1 MQLHVPCECGEDVPV
16 TEGEAG
22 SRTTCRCGR
31 TVVVPSLRELRRQA
45 GVPGD
50 GLAPELVIEALL
62 LAKKLPEEDECV
74 LCSEP
79 TNGCIFCQVECERA
93 VVSDGEPPI
102 WAVVASVVLLG
113 WLGALLARNA
123 RREPREWGKDRSFT
137 LPLRLC
143 DKCRPTLT
151 NFASVT
157 RALRSVPLYRRLLD
171 KYPRAVI
178 TLLGRPTVPP
188 L

>member
-22 SRTTCRCGR
+22 SRISCCCGR

-45 GVPGD
+45 GVPGQ
-50 GLAPELVIEALL
+50 GVAPELVLETLL
-62 LAKKLPEEDECV
+62 LAGKLPEEDECV

-79 TNGCIFCQVECERA
+79 TAGCVSCVVDCERA
-93 VVSDGEPPI
+93 VVSDGRPSF
-102 WAVVASVVLLG
+102 WAELGLIVLFG
-113 WLGALLARNA
+113 WIGVLLARSG
-123 RREPREWGKDRSFT
+123 RKEPMEWGKDRSFT

-143 DKCRPTLT
+143 DACRPALT

-178 TLLGRPTVPP
+178 TLLGQGN
-188 L
+188 